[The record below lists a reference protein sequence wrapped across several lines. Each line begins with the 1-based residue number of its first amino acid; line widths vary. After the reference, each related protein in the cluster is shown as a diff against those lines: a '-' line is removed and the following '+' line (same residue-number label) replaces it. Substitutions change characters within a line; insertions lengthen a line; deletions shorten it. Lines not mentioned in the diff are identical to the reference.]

1 MIWETQE
8 NAQLQFLF
16 FSRTFS
22 GNKVRRLEMETA
34 VTFLENGDRW
44 YNLRDWER
52 VCEFGVN
59 CSKRLRSINENSVVP
74 FYMYL
79 LHCVSFSSK
88 FVKVDFS
95 FSFFS
100 FVFFKYFFILT
111 PATITRRSLIS
122 TAKINL
128 IKRILKILILLTSDS
143 MI

>member
-1 MIWETQE
+1 MVSY
-8 NAQLQFLF
+8 NLNQFRHFTSSARRKIGALVLDLRNTRKCTTSIF
-16 FSRTFS
+16 IFSRTLS
-22 GNKVRRLEMETA
+22 ENKVRRLEMETA

-95 FSFFS
+95 FSFSLF
-100 FVFFKYFFILT
+100 FFKYFFILT
-111 PATITRRSLIS
+111 SATITRRS
-122 TAKINL
+122 
-128 IKRILKILILLTSDS
+128 
-143 MI
+143 